1 MKQHGLILKLIEI
14 GIKLMKK
21 TAEELAMVGLKIELP
36 EDFLEEELRCGYWV
50 TTEMK
55 KVWAVE
61 LDLLNELQRVC
72 KKHEIQ

>member
-36 EDFLEEELRCGYWV
+36 EDFLEEELRCG
-50 TTEMK
+50 
-55 KVWAVE
+55 
-61 LDLLNELQRVC
+61 
-72 KKHEIQ
+72 